1 MVASLAA
8 IVIDASVLAV
18 MGLFNV
24 PESAFETT
32 NFRIA
37 VIFGVSLAIFWTRSL
52 ALISYRS
59 ALRQGHIMIATE
71 IEAIH
76 LSEACPFRP
85 LVILHFRLS
94 GVSRNLIR

>member
-8 IVIDASVLAV
+8 IAIDASVLAV

-32 NFRIA
+32 IFRIA

-59 ALRQGHIMIATE
+59 ALRQGHILMANE
-71 IEAIH
+71 IEDIH